1 VNVTLRLCQNGI
13 IYPKGGLI
21 LLAVAKVGV
30 CKSLEA
36 ISGVI
41 QRRTD
46 TKSRELEFPLDKLDQ
61 VAAILKPRKRR
72 AVVLTPE
79 QVEQRR
85 ESLARAREARKTL
98 SPGQANAISNSPKAT
113 G

>member
-1 VNVTLRLCQNGI
+1 MVDGI

-21 LLAVAKVGV
+21 LLAVAKTGV
-30 CKSLEA
+30 CKALEA

-46 TKSRELEFPLDKLDQ
+46 TKSREFEFPLDKLDD

-72 AVVLTPE
+72 TVVLTPE
-79 QVEQRR
+79 QIEERQ
-85 ESLARAREARKTL
+85 ESQGHGKCAKL
-98 SPGQANAISNSPKAT
+98 
-113 G
+113 

>member
-1 VNVTLRLCQNGI
+1 MVDGI
-13 IYPKGGLI
+13 IYPKGGLT
-21 LLAVAKVGV
+21 LLAVAKTGV
-30 CKSLEA
+30 CKALEA
-36 ISGVI
+36 ISGVRE
-41 QRRTD
+41 RRTD
-46 TKSRELEFPLDKLDQ
+46 TKSREFEFPLDKLDH

-85 ESLARAREARKTL
+85 ESLARARQARKTL
-98 SPGQANAISNSPKAT
+98 SPGQANAIRNTLKPPDR